1 MGTVGLAHMQHDRKE
16 LMQVHYLSASPT
28 SLAEV
33 LLTGGVPPN
42 IDEPCSAKSAYTH
55 LFR

>member
-1 MGTVGLAHMQHDRKE
+1 MQLYRKE
-16 LMQVHYLSASPT
+16 VLQVHYLSASPT

-33 LLTGGVPPN
+33 LLTGGIPPN
-42 IDEPCSAKSAYTH
+42 IDETCSAKSAYTR